1 MSWKDDY
8 KKKLVSVEDA
18 AAVIKSNDRV
28 FFAPVCSA
36 PQDVVNA
43 INKRKDELTNVEM
56 FSALLLYPFEHFKG
70 EYKGHIGHNTF
81 FQGPV
86 ERKFYAQG
94 NINQYSYHFGDTTWF
109 TENSIKPDIYIADV
123 SVPDEKGNM
132 SLGPVGT
139 FNGYQAAKLAK
150 KVIVQVNR
158 EVPYVYG
165 AKEAFLNIADVDYI
179 CEQDHK
185 VPELP
190 SIPLTDMEK
199 TIAHN
204 IIPYIEN
211 GSTIQIGVG
220 GLGNAVGFYLE
231 HHKNLGVHTEMF
243 VDSMVHLAEIGVIN
257 GSKKTFHPG
266 EITACFSIGSKKLYD
281 FINKNKNMKQYELS
295 YINNENNIGKN
306 DNFVSINNA
315 IMCDLT
321 GQVCSES
328 IGFQQFSATGGQLNF
343 VRGARLSKGGK
354 AFLTLES
361 TAKLPDGTVISRI
374 LSALP
379 PGEVITTPRS
389 DVDYICTEYGAVN
402 LRGKSIAQ
410 RVKAMISIAHPDF
423 REKLEKEAKE
433 AKMFF

>member
-18 AAVIKSNDRV
+18 AKVIKSNDRV

-86 ERKFYAQG
+86 ERKFYPQG
-94 NINQYSYHFGDTTWF
+94 NINQYSYHFGDTAWF
-109 TENSIKPDIYIADV
+109 TENSIKPDVFIADV

-165 AKEAFLNIADVDYI
+165 TNEAFLNVADVDYI

-204 IIPYIEN
+204 IIPYIED

-257 GSKKTFHPG
+257 GSKKTLHPG
-266 EITACFSIGSKKLYD
+266 EITTSFSIGSKKLYD
-281 FINKNKNMKQYELS
+281 FINKNKNFKQYPLS
-295 YINNENNIGKN
+295 YINNENVIGQN
-306 DNFVSINNA
+306 DKFVSINNA

-328 IGFQQFSATGGQLNF
+328 IGFQQFSATGGQVNF

-361 TAKLPDGTVISRI
+361 TAKMPDGTVISRI

-402 LRGKSIAQ
+402 LRGKSISQ

-433 AKMFF
+433 AKVIW

>member
-1 MSWKDDY
+1 MSWQEEY

-18 AAVIKSNDRV
+18 AAVVKSNDKV
-28 FFAPVCSA
+28 FYTPVGSAPV
-36 PQDVVNA
+36 DVVNA
-43 INKRKDELTNVEM
+43 ICKRKDQLTNVM
-56 FSALLLYPFEHFKG
+56 MYSALILYPFEYFKG
-70 EYKGHIGHNTF
+70 EFKGHIGHTTF

-86 ERKFYAQG
+86 ERKFFPQG
-94 NINQYSYHFGDTTWF
+94 NIDIISYHFGDTAWMTDNVF
-109 TENSIKPDIYIADV
+109 KPDVFIADV
-123 SVPDEKGNM
+123 SVPDENGFM

-158 EVPYVYG
+158 EVPYVFG
-165 AKEAFLNIADVDYI
+165 EREAFLNVADVDYI
-179 CEQDHK
+179 CEKDHK
-185 VPELP
+185 IPELP

-204 IIPYIEN
+204 VVPYIEN

-231 HHKNLGVHTEMF
+231 HHKDLGVHTEMF

-257 GSKKTFHPG
+257 GSKKTLHPG
-266 EITACFSIGSKKLYD
+266 EITSSFSIGSKKLYD
-281 FINKNKNMKQYELS
+281 FINKNEAMKQYQLS
-295 YINNENNIGKN
+295 YINNENVIAKN
-306 DNFVSINNA
+306 DNFISINNA

-343 VRGARLSKGGK
+343 VRGAKLSKGGK

-361 TAKLPDGTVISRI
+361 TAKKPDGIVLSRI
-374 LSALP
+374 LSTLP
-379 PGEVITTPRS
+379 PGTVVTTPRS
-389 DVDYICTEYGAVN
+389 DVDYIVTEYGAVN
-402 LRGKSIAQ
+402 LRGKSITQ

-423 REKLEKEAKE
+423 RDKLMKEAQEVKLI
-433 AKMFF
+433 

>member
-18 AAVIKSNDRV
+18 AAVIKSNDKV

-36 PQDVVNA
+36 PVDVVNA
-43 INKRKDELTNVEM
+43 ICKRKNELTNVM
-56 FSALLLYPFEHFKG
+56 MYSALLLYPFEYFKA
-70 EYKGHIGHNTF
+70 EYKGHIGHTTF

-86 ERKFYAQG
+86 ERKFYGQG
-94 NINQYSYHFGDTTWF
+94 NIDIISYHFGDTAWF
-109 TENSIKPDIYIADV
+109 TENTLNPDVYIADV

-158 EVPYVYG
+158 EVPYVFG
-165 AKEAFLNIADVDYI
+165 TKEAFLNVADVDYI

-185 VPELP
+185 LPELP

-204 IIPYIEN
+204 VVPYIDN

-231 HHKNLGVHTEMF
+231 HHKDLGIHTEMF
-243 VDSMVHLAEIGVIN
+243 VDSMVHLAEIGVVN
-257 GSKKTFHPG
+257 GSKKTLYPS
-266 EITACFSIGSKKLYD
+266 EITISFAIGSKKLYD
-281 FINKNKNMKQYELS
+281 FLNKNKMLKAYPLS
-295 YINNENNIGKN
+295 YINNENVIGSNEK
-306 DNFVSINNA
+306 FIAINNA
-315 IMCDLT
+315 IMCDLS

-328 IGFQQFSATGGQLNF
+328 IGFQQFSGTGGQLNF

-354 AFLTLES
+354 SFLTLES
-361 TAKLPDGTVISRI
+361 TAKKADGTVISRI

-389 DVDYICTEYGAVN
+389 DVDYIVTEYGAVN
-402 LRGKSIAQ
+402 LRGKSISQ
-410 RVKAMISIAHPDF
+410 RVKLMISIAHPDF
-423 REKLEKEAKE
+423 RDQLTKEAKE
-433 AKMFF
+433 AKMIW